1 MAGIIGARGVNPEII
16 GVAPKCKLAVV
27 KLSPSLLQTRDE
39 VGVYGDEV
47 TFSIP
52 VIFGGI
58 KYLYDLSRKLKT
70 PTVIFIP
77 LGANFGARNG
87 LAFLDRYIDEISKVS
102 GITVVVPIG
111 NQGNADTHTSG
122 IIANV
127 DDTQNIELK
136 IDKNQKNITF
146 EIWVNKPDKFA
157 LSIISPSGE
166 IIDRIPP
173 RANKI
178 TEIKFIYEGTTMYVE
193 YSIPEVLTGD
203 ERITITARNI
213 KEGIWVFK
221 LIGELV
227 VTGRYDA
234 YLLQRELLAPG
245 TKFLNPDSYV
255 TLTTPSASSYAISVG
270 YYNQNNNSTVS
281 ESGRG
286 YTNDNRVKPDVVA
299 GGVNALVAAVGS
311 GTQVVSGS
319 SVAAAVV
326 AGCCA
331 LIFQWGIIDGNDTS
345 LYSTKVKTYLIGGT
359 SKRAGDI
366 YPNPQWGYGA
376 VDMKGVFNNIR
387 LKLNELEV

>member
-1 MAGIIGARGVNPEII
+1 M
-16 GVAPKCKLAVV
+16 
-27 KLSPSLLQTRDE
+27 
-39 VGVYGDEV
+39 
-47 TFSIP
+47 
-52 VIFGGI
+52 
-58 KYLYDLSRKLKT
+58 
-70 PTVIFIP
+70 
-77 LGANFGARNG
+77 
-87 LAFLDRYIDEISKVS
+87 S

-111 NQGNADTHTSG
+111 NQGDSDTHTSG
-122 IIANV
+122 TIVNAG
-127 DDTQNIELK
+127 DTQNIELK
-136 IDKNQKNITF
+136 IDKNQKNIKF

-178 TEIKFIYEGTTMYVE
+178 TEIKFIYESTIIYVE
-193 YSIPEVLTGD
+193 YFIPEVLTGD
-203 ERITITARNI
+203 ERITINARNI

-227 VTGRYDA
+227 ITGRYDA
-234 YLLQRELLAPG
+234 YLIQRELLAPG
-245 TKFLNPDSYV
+245 TKFLSPDPYV
-255 TLTTPSASSYAISVG
+255 TLTIPSSSSYAISVG
-270 YYNQNNNSTVS
+270 YYNQNNNSTVR
-281 ESGRG
+281 ESSRG
-286 YTNDNRVKPDVVA
+286 YTRDDRIKPELVA
-299 GGVNALVAAVGS
+299 GGVNALTTAVGS

-359 SKRAGDI
+359 SKREGDI

-387 LKLNELEV
+387 LKLNEPRGVNDIFMKKPIDENEYYVGNLFIRLPI